1 MRLDGVAQSYS
12 SLRFKCRKRMVTKQ
26 KDIKSSK
33 SNAVERRWCEI
44 CIFASTTALNCQWIR
59 EVRASF
65 LYSTLEYKF
74 FFFRFIRL
82 QSFTIM
88 LHQCC
93 RSRSRMQHDG
103 WRTIRIGNR
112 EVGMN
117 SVTLVWIQAISSS
130 DMHQRI
136 WLHQWKTFFSFFQFP
151 RKLGFTISKSSSN
164 HPCSQFPSKE
174 YFHRKALS
182 NLTPSFHFCIT
193 NMISNTKSDQN
204 MLISVPFLQPLVG
217 MAYLEMLFQP
227 FHLKITINL
236 LSLNNPNPQHTHTHY
251 HPTTTY
257 THTHKTNPK
266 PPTDTHSH
274 KKVNQDKSFTP
285 LQTLFWE

>member
-1 MRLDGVAQSYS
+1 M
-12 SLRFKCRKRMVTKQ
+12 KQ
-26 KDIKSSK
+26 KEIRSSNI
-33 SNAVERRWCEI
+33 NAVERRWCEFRT
-44 CIFASTTALNCQWIR
+44 FASTTALNHQRIR
-59 EVRASF
+59 QVRASF
-65 LYSTLEYKF
+65 LSSTLEYKF

-193 NMISNTKSDQN
+193 NMISNTNLTKTCW
-204 MLISVPFLQPLVG
+204 FL
-217 MAYLEMLFQP
+217 
-227 FHLKITINL
+227 FHFC
-236 LSLNNPNPQHTHTHY
+236 SP
-251 HPTTTY
+251 
-257 THTHKTNPK
+257 
-266 PPTDTHSH
+266 
-274 KKVNQDKSFTP
+274 
-285 LQTLFWE
+285 